1 MKFNFLFKSLVLSLF
16 AVFVISCDKDFN
28 EIGTDIIGEDHYNFD
43 KYNDASVVAYNQKVD
58 VVQTNNLPLNALG
71 YYNNPVF
78 GKTKASFVTQVEL
91 VGADPKF
98 FNPSEVQIDSV
109 YLYVP
114 YFINSAKTV
123 RDSETG
129 DSTYELDSIQGGT
142 KKIKL
147 SLYESGYY
155 LRDFDASS
163 GLQQPQ
169 RYYSNQTPEFTAA
182 IVNNSVLNN
191 NILNDEDDVTQNN
204 EFVFSNKEIKLTYVK
219 DGETKVKQRLA
230 PGMFLNLNKQFFKN
244 KIANAPAGKLL
255 NNNVF
260 KNYFKGIY
268 FKVDAATTDPDGG
281 SMAMMDFSKGE
292 ITIVYRDETSSTNTT
307 RVRKTL
313 ILKTLGNS
321 VNLFENDDNTSY
333 LNNIA
338 AANPTLGDEKLYLKG
353 QQGAMAVISLF
364 GEANPITG
372 KYPELQAL
380 KANGWLINEANLTF
394 YIDKDAM
401 GTAPE
406 PNRIYLYDINNRR
419 PLLDYFDDTTLGATE
434 KFNKRIHGGIIEVDD
449 AQNPRGVKYKVKL
462 TRHIRNLINNDST
475 NVKLGLVVTENIGN
489 VTTARL
495 KTPLSPRLDRVPFSS
510 VINPLGTVIYGSKA
524 SPNVPEAKR
533 MKLEIFYTK
542 PE

>member
-1 MKFNFLFKSLVLSLF
+1 MKFNFLFKSLLLSLF
-16 AVFVISCDKDFN
+16 AIFVISCDKDFN

-43 KYNDASVVAYNQKVD
+43 KYSEASVVAYNQKVD
-58 VVQTNNLPLNALG
+58 VVQTNNLPVNALG

-98 FNPSEVQIDSV
+98 FNPAAVEIDSV

-114 YFINSAKTV
+114 YFIDSKKTV

-147 SLYESGYY
+147 SLHESGYY

-169 RYYSNQTPEFTAA
+169 RYYSNQTSEFTAA
-182 IVNNSVLNN
+182 IVNNSVLND
-191 NILNDEDDVTQNN
+191 NILNDEDDVTQNE

-307 RVRKTL
+307 RIRKTL

-321 VNLFENDDNTSY
+321 VNLFENDDNTAY
-333 LNNIA
+333 LSNIA

-364 GEANPITG
+364 GEANSITG
-372 KYPELQAL
+372 KFPELEAL
-380 KANGWLINEANLTF
+380 KTNGWLINEANLTF

-419 PLLDYFDDTTLGATE
+419 PLLDYFDDTTLGVTE

-489 VTTARL
+489 VSTARL
-495 KTPLSPRLDRVPFSS
+495 KTPVSPRLDRVPFSS
-510 VINPLGTVIYGSKA
+510 VINPLGTVIYGSKV